1 VLPSF
6 LKRSATATLSS
17 THSANYPASK
27 CVDGDLNNFCA
38 SHRSADPSLTLD
50 LGTAIQIAYVAV
62 YNRRDCCQSRL
73 GDYTV
78 SYRARSTDPW
88 TVCAEET
95 AAADAIGPLLSE
107 CPQLARYVMIKLP
120 GSSTPY
126 TNGGSGRILN
136 LAEVEVYSFPPSLT
150 SGVNGWDGCGAA
162 GCNRCEGDCDDDS
175 DCRAGLRCF
184 HREATESV
192 PGCSGDG
199 IANYDYCIPPVLTSG
214 VNGWDGCGAA
224 GCNRCEGDCDDD
236 SDCRA
241 GLRCFQRGATGS
253 VPGCS
258 GDGIAHSDYCIPPD
272 SPCDCDYHHG
282 GCQISQAAPAL
293 GQACKCTYEG
303 AWTCSGENRPCSNP
317 NSPWCATPD
326 KSVAS
331 CALGGG
337 DCGGYDGA
345 SDCDCDYHPG
355 GCSISQ
361 AAPAYAACKC
371 KYLGFWTC
379 DGEPVRCHNE
389 ASPLCATPDKSVGS
403 CVLGGGDCDGYD
415 GASCDCDYKSHGIF
429 SGGGCKVSQ
438 AAPAYTACKCTYEGF
453 FTCSGEVVRC
463 NNEANSR
470 CATPDETKASCNLGG
485 GDCGGH

>member
-1 VLPSF
+1 M
-6 LKRSATATLSS
+6 SS
-17 THSANYPASK
+17 TYSANYPASR
-27 CVDGDLNNFCA
+27 CVDGDLNNFCFFQISH

-136 LAEVEVYSFPPSLT
+136 LAEVEVYSFPPS
-150 SGVNGWDGCGAA
+150 
-162 GCNRCEGDCDDDS
+162 
-175 DCRAGLRCF
+175 
-184 HREATESV
+184 
-192 PGCSGDG
+192 
-199 IANYDYCIPPVLTSG
+199 LTSG

-361 AAPAYAACKC
+361 AAPAYTACKC
-371 KYLGFWTC
+371 KYLGLWTC

-470 CATPDETKASCNLGG
+470 CATPDRTKTSCYLGG
-485 GDCGGH
+485 GDCRGH